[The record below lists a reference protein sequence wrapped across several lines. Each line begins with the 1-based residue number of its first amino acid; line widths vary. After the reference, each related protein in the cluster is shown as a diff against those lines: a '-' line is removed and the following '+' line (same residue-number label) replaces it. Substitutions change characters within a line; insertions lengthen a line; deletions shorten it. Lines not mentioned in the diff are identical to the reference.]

1 MIDNEKSIIGCIL
14 INSNCLYGVYEHLRE
29 EMFTDATCRQIYR
42 ECLAMYD
49 MGERV
54 TVVELSRRIEKHEG
68 TQFEIIGFL
77 KECFGLVINSND
89 IKSHAKSVISE
100 YKVKQ
105 VKEII
110 EKPTYMANEIENII
124 SDLLVRLEE
133 LKTNQTVKSKSLAEV
148 VEENKDNYFKEIETK
163 KIYTGFKSIDEC
175 IGGLEGGEIFVIGA
189 RPGVGKSA
197 FVTQIITNMAEKGLK
212 VGYFNLEMS
221 YKQVYE
227 RILARFSKLGLTR
240 IKKAKHFLNDEKERF
255 DKANEKMNMRNLII
269 SSGSKK
275 ISDVKAESR
284 HQEFD
289 VIIIDY
295 LQLIR
300 PDRIFNNRASEVGEI
315 SKSLKG
321 LAMELNIPVIALSQ
335 MNREN
340 DETQE
345 PNISDLRE
353 SGDIEQDASI
363 IALMWNM
370 NETDKGFKIGK
381 NRQGELLKI
390 AMNFDGNNMEFTE
403 KGSVEETKPAPKKRN
418 VSEGMPWD

>member
-1 MIDNEKSIIGCIL
+1 MIENEKSIIGCIL
-14 INSNCLYGVYEHLRE
+14 INSDCLYGVYENLTP
-29 EMFTDATCRQIYR
+29 EMFTDSTCRQMYR

-49 MGERV
+49 MGEKV
-54 TVVELSRRIEKHEG
+54 TVAELSRRTENREG
-68 TQFEIIGFL
+68 EQFEIISYL
-77 KECFGLVINSND
+77 KECYGLVINSSD
-89 IKSHAKSVISE
+89 IKSHAKTVIGE
-100 YKVKQ
+100 YKARQ
-105 VKEII
+105 VKELVN
-110 EKPTYMANEIENII
+110 KTVYTAKDIENII
-124 SDLLVRLEE
+124 ADLLVKLEA
-133 LKTNQTVKSKSLAEV
+133 LKSNSKVKSKTLAEI
-148 VEENKDNYFKEIETK
+148 VEECQHDYFVEKTVK
-163 KIYTGFKSIDEC
+163 KINTGFKQIDEC
-175 IGGLEGGEIFVIGA
+175 IGGLEGGEIFVVGA
-189 RPGVGKSA
+189 RPAVGKSA
-197 FVTQIITNMAEKGLK
+197 FVTQIITNMAQEGLK

-240 IKKAKHFLNDEKERF
+240 IKKAKHFLGTEKKQFDE
-255 DKANEKMNMRNLII
+255 ANEKMNMRNLII

-275 ISDVKAESR
+275 ISDIKAESR

-300 PDRIFNNRASEVGEI
+300 PDRIFSNRASEVGEI

-321 LAMELNIPVIALSQ
+321 LAMELNIPIIALSQ

-363 IALMWNM
+363 IALMWNI
-370 NETDKGFKIGK
+370 NDTDKGFKIGK

-390 AMNFDGNNMEFTE
+390 ALNFNGNNMEF
-403 KGSVEETKPAPKKRN
+403 VESGKVEDVKPAPKKPDT
-418 VSEGMPWD
+418 SKGMPWE